1 MHSKYTGVAHNAAEA
16 LLIHT
21 HEALNEPLKRIGRV
35 LMKSLFLTLFL
46 LAFGTVTFAQTDTS
60 KSKLEDD
67 HPAVAKRFD
76 EATSTLKEMFGAP
89 DKGVPSDL
97 LSHAKCVVIIPN
109 QKKAGLGFGGSYGR
123 GFATCRRSSSSAQ
136 WSAPA
141 PVFLGGGSWG
151 AQIGGSSTDILMLV
165 MNDKGVQKL
174 LSSKF
179 KVGVDASAAAGP
191 VGRTVAADTNIK
203 LDSEI
208 LTYSRTKG
216 LFAGIDINGAEVKQD
231 DKSTKDV
238 YGREVPFTQILNGQI
253 RTPGSAREFIAEVHR
268 DFAEARASK

>member
-1 MHSKYTGVAHNAAEA
+1 
-16 LLIHT
+16 
-21 HEALNEPLKRIGRV
+21 
-35 LMKSLFLTLFL
+35 MKSLFLTLLL
-46 LAFGTVTFAQTDTS
+46 LAFGCVAFGQTS
-60 KSKLEDD
+60 KQKLEDN
-67 HPAVAKRFD
+67 HPAVANRLD
-76 EATSTLKEMFGAP
+76 SATSMLKDIFAAP

-97 LSHAKCVVIIPN
+97 LSNAKCVIAIPGEKKGALVI
-109 QKKAGLGFGGSYGR
+109 GGSYGR
-123 GFATCRRSSSSAQ
+123 GFATCRASNNAEA

-151 AQIGGSSTDILMLV
+151 AQIGGQSTDLLMLV
-165 MNDKGVQKL
+165 MDDKGAQKL

-191 VGRTVAADTNIK
+191 VGRTAAADTNWK

-208 LTYSRTKG
+208 LTYSRSKG

-231 DKSTKDV
+231 DKTTNDL
-238 YGREVPFTQILNGQI
+238 YGKGVPFTQILNGQV
-253 RTPGSAREFIAEVHR
+253 RTPAPAREFVAEVHR

>member
-1 MHSKYTGVAHNAAEA
+1 
-16 LLIHT
+16 
-21 HEALNEPLKRIGRV
+21 
-35 LMKSLFLTLFL
+35 MKSLFLTLSL
-46 LAFGTVTFAQTDTS
+46 LAFGCVAFGQTS
-60 KSKLEDD
+60 KEKLEEN
-67 HPAVAKRFD
+67 HPAVSNRLD
-76 EATSTLKEMFGAP
+76 SATSMLKDIFAAP

-97 LSHAKCVVIIPN
+97 LSRAKCIIAIPGE
-109 QKKAGLGFGGSYGR
+109 KKGALGIGGSYGR
-123 GFATCRRSSSSAQ
+123 GFATCRLSNNTEA

-151 AQIGGSSTDILMLV
+151 AQIGGSSTDLLMLV
-165 MNDKGVQKL
+165 MSDKGAQKL

-191 VGRTVAADTNIK
+191 IGRTAAADTNWK

-231 DKSTKDV
+231 DKTTKDL
-238 YGREVPFTQILNGQI
+238 YGKEVPFTQILNGQV
-253 RTPGSAREFIAEVHR
+253 RTPAPAREFVAEVHR

>member
-1 MHSKYTGVAHNAAEA
+1 
-16 LLIHT
+16 
-21 HEALNEPLKRIGRV
+21 
-35 LMKSLFLTLFL
+35 MKSLLSTVL
-46 LAFGTVTFAQTDTS
+46 LIALGCFAAAQSSDEPHAA
-60 KSKLEDD
+60 KSSSLDD
-67 HPAVAKRFD
+67 KHPAVANRLD
-76 EATSTLKEMFGAP
+76 SATKMLKEVFAAP

-97 LSHAKCVVIIPN
+97 LSHAKCVIAIPGE
-109 QKKAGLGFGGSYGR
+109 KKGALGFGGSYGR
-123 GFATCRRSSSSAQ
+123 GFATCRSTNNPDA

-151 AQIGGSSTDILMLV
+151 AQIGGTSTDLLMLV
-165 MNDKGVQKL
+165 MNDKGAQKL

-191 VGRTVAADTNIK
+191 IGRTAAADTNIK

-208 LTYSRTKG
+208 LTYSRSKG

-231 DKSTKDV
+231 DKTTRDM
-238 YGREVPFTQILNGQI
+238 YGRVVPFNQILNGQV
-253 RTPGSAREFIAEVHR
+253 RTPAPAREFIAEVHR